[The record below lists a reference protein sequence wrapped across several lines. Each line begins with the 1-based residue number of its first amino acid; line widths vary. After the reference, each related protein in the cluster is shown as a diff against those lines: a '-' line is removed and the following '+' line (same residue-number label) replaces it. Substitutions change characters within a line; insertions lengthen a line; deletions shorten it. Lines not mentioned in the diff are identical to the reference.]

1 MPKSQIRLWDMRGVL
16 FQAGSGKSLGP
27 ILTASPQPEKRR
39 VTFFVNRIKQS
50 ARLAEFGDKP
60 IEPHVYKCRGH
71 KALWQRH
78 YTAHALLTPNAVP
91 QREIPY
97 LDDTLMRIQSHGYGL
112 RSVGLREWLNRKEMR
127 GWAQSN

>member
-1 MPKSQIRLWDMRGVL
+1 MRHRTKHKEERRRDAEKPNPFVRHERCPVPG
-16 FQAGSGKSLGP
+16 GERHSLRP
-27 ILTASPQPEKRR
+27 IITASPQPEKRR

-97 LDDTLMRIQSHGYGL
+97 L
-112 RSVGLREWLNRKEMR
+112 
-127 GWAQSN
+127 